1 MSKLEDLESM
11 FFGDL
16 KSYNSTN
23 YRTLIRSNLS
33 SPVDKSK
40 VHKAFS
46 SVVTRYFIFVEKHS
60 EELTESEFRQLY
72 FSLKI
77 DLISQY
83 FAEYPNS
90 DMTTLS
96 EFQDKLRNYGKKV
109 KTNEQD
115 AIAV

>member
-23 YRTLIRSNLS
+23 YRTLMRSDLV
-33 SPVDKSK
+33 SPVDRSK

-46 SVVTRYFIFVEKHS
+46 SVVTRYFIFVEKHAD
-60 EELTESEFRQLY
+60 ELTESEFRQLY

-90 DMTTLS
+90 DISTLS
-96 EFQDKLRNYGKKV
+96 EFQDKLRSYGKKV
-109 KTNEQD
+109 KTDEQ
-115 AIAV
+115 ATAAV